1 MYPLPQAAPISDM
14 RNHQVEVLSMA
25 KAGPVLL
32 TARGRTAAVLLSP
45 EKWNEIAKRLHHLEL
60 LLEAKRIEAE
70 IARDPSR
77 IVTDEELERQIAEK
91 VASHVAH

>member
-14 RNHQVEVLSMA
+14 RNHQVEVLTMA
-25 KAGPVLL
+25 QKGPVLL
-32 TARGRTAAVLLSP
+32 TTRGRTAAVLLSP

-70 IARDPSR
+70 IVRDPSR

>member
-14 RNHQVEVLSMA
+14 RNHQAELLSMS
-25 KAGPVLL
+25 KKGPVLL

-45 EKWNEIAKRLHHLEL
+45 EKWNEIAERLHHFEL

-70 IARDPSR
+70 IALDPSR
-77 IVTDEELERQIAEK
+77 LVTDEELERQIAEK
-91 VASHVAH
+91 VANHVAH